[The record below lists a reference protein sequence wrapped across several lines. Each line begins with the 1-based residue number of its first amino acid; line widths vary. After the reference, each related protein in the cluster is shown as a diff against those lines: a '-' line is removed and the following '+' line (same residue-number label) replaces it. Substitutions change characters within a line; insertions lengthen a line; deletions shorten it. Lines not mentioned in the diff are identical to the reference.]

1 MQIFDN
7 VINIVRDD
15 LKAAIEN
22 EQRVQNPLCKG
33 AFYGYKQW

>member
-7 VINIVRDD
+7 VVNIVRDD

-33 AFYGYKQW
+33 AF